1 MEPKPITVSASQIL
15 LFSRCPYALQLKKQ
29 TKEETPVMKTG
40 SVFHRIVE
48 LRLKGYSREEAI
60 GVATQEFFEQNG
72 HAPDVLRQ
80 AIQFYNTYENTLE
93 KVAEEG
99 VIATEKEFHLEIDD
113 IAIIGYIDVLTQKR
127 KMIELKTTKH
137 NRPIPDFK
145 HVFQLSVYSL
155 TDDADTYHLHY
166 IFPDRVE
173 NIQVQTIPKREVLTI
188 IKSVA
193 KLLEVQEFPPTGL
206 LTGYCQ
212 FCQYKKHCKFH
223 RLTEKPSGGIIR
235 GEEAKP

>member
-1 MEPKPITVSASQIL
+1 VEPKLITVSVSQIL
-15 LFSRCPYALQLKKQ
+15 LFSRCPYALQLKMQ
-29 TKEETPVMKTG
+29 VKEETPAMKTG

-48 LRLKGYSREEAI
+48 LRLKGHSREEAI

-72 HAPDVLRQ
+72 HAPDVLKQ

-93 KVAEEG
+93 KIVKEG
-99 VIATEKEFHLEIDD
+99 VIATEKEFYLEIDD
-113 IAIIGYIDVLTQKR
+113 IAIIGYMDILTQKR

-212 FCQYKKHCKFH
+212 FCQYKKHCKYH

-235 GEEAKP
+235 GEEVKP

>member
-1 MEPKPITVSASQIL
+1 MQV
-15 LFSRCPYALQLKKQ
+15 
-29 TKEETPVMKTG
+29 KEETPAMKTG

-48 LRLKGYSREEAI
+48 LRLKGHSREEAI

-72 HAPDVLRQ
+72 HAPDVLKQ

-93 KVAEEG
+93 KIVKEG
-99 VIATEKEFHLEIDD
+99 VIATEKEFYLEIDD
-113 IAIIGYIDVLTQKR
+113 IAIIGYMDILTQKR

-193 KLLEVQEFPPTGL
+193 KLLEVQEFPPMGL

>member
-1 MEPKPITVSASQIL
+1 MEPKLITVSVSQIL
-15 LFSRCPYALQLKKQ
+15 LFSRCPYALQLKMQ
-29 TKEETPVMKTG
+29 VKEETPAMKTG

-48 LRLKGYSREEAI
+48 LRLKGHSREEAI

-72 HAPDVLRQ
+72 HAPDVLKQ

-93 KVAEEG
+93 KIVKEG
-99 VIATEKEFHLEIDD
+99 VIATEKEFYLEIDD
-113 IAIIGYIDVLTQKR
+113 IAIIGYMDILTQKR

-212 FCQYKKHCKFH
+212 FCQYKKHCKYH

-235 GEEAKP
+235 GEEVKP

>member
-1 MEPKPITVSASQIL
+1 VEPKPITVSASQIL
-15 LFSRCPYALQLKKQ
+15 LFSRCPYALQLKMQ
-29 TKEETPVMKTG
+29 VKEETPAMKTG

-48 LRLKGYSREEAI
+48 LRLKGHSREEAI

-72 HAPDVLRQ
+72 HAPDVLKQ

-93 KVAEEG
+93 KIVKEG
-99 VIATEKEFHLEIDD
+99 VIATEKEFYLEIDD
-113 IAIIGYIDVLTQKR
+113 IAIIGYMDILTQKR

>member
-1 MEPKPITVSASQIL
+1 VEPKLITVSASQIL

-40 SVFHRIVE
+40 FVFHRIVE

-212 FCQYKKHCKFH
+212 FCQYKKHCKYH